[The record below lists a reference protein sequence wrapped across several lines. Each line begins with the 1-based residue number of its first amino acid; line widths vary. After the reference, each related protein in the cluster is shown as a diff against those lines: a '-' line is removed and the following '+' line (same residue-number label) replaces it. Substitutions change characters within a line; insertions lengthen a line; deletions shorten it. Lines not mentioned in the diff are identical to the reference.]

1 MLSFRRWKK
10 VRLII
15 KDYLLQLKE
24 KDELDLLLCDLLLQM
39 GYVTDNRPETGNRQY
54 GVDIRAH
61 NEDSVLICTVKQ
73 GDLNRKNWDSD
84 PNSVRQ
90 SLNEIHD
97 CYLGFLT
104 DQDREK
110 NLRIIVAT
118 NGMMDEAVSPNWDG
132 YVKQNT
138 LWQGITVKIEFWNID
153 IITDFVQKYLFDE
166 HIFGPETQSLL
177 RRALYYIGDGDY
189 PAKYYEQIVNGFL
202 QNLDPND
209 SAKERK
215 KKLSA
220 VFLAT
225 QMIAQYAAESRTY
238 KISIMVSEYLIIRYW
253 HYLLTHHLF
262 EKASYIDWLLK
273 FLGVY
278 EKWNNLYYNAVK
290 FVCEGTGRIPDYNSV
305 EQRVTIYNILGHL
318 SCYAYYLSFKTD
330 TVSQKLCNEI
340 QQHIVLLINNYPQ
353 SYYPPYDVNINVVSM
368 VLRLMDRLG
377 KRREL
382 GVLIHNYSHRLRLYF
397 QLHGKYPSPQDS
409 FEDAVDIYMGT
420 SAEEYE
426 TSAFWGIM
434 LEWISLTENSE
445 VYTELQPFLADSL
458 KDVTKCT
465 WFLRAD
471 EEQYLYDYYAMNSA
485 GDGVAFEQYKNYE
498 EFKSNTDFIM
508 NQYSNEQFS
517 FDEHGFSALELI
529 LARYFCHLIRVK
541 AEQ

>member
-1 MLSFRRWKK
+1 M
-10 VRLII
+10 RLII

-39 GYVTDNRPETGNRQY
+39 GYITDNRPETGNRQY

-61 NEDSVLICTVKQ
+61 DETSVLLCTVKQ

-110 NLRIIVAT
+110 KLRIIVAT

-138 LWQGITVKIEFWNID
+138 LWQGIPVKIEFWNID
-153 IITDFVQKYLFDE
+153 IITDYVQRYLFDE
-166 HIFGPETQSLL
+166 HIFDSGTQSLL

-189 PAKYYEQIVNGFL
+189 PAKYYEQIVNSFL
-202 QNLDPND
+202 QKLDPSD

-225 QMIAQYAAESRTY
+225 QMIAQYAAEARTY

-253 HYLLTHHLF
+253 QYLRTHNLF
-262 EKASYIDWLLK
+262 EKAPYIDWLIK
-273 FLGVY
+273 FLSVY

-290 FVCEGTGRIPDYNSV
+290 FVCEGAGRIPDYNSV
-305 EQRVTIYNILGHL
+305 EQRVAIYNLLGHL

-330 TVSQKLCNEI
+330 DKSQKLCNEI

-353 SYYPPYDVNINVVSM
+353 SYYPPYDVNINIVSM
-368 VLRLMDRLG
+368 ILRLMDRLG
-377 KRREL
+377 KRSEL
-382 GVLIHNYSHRLRLYF
+382 GVLLHNYCHHLRLDY
-397 QLHGKYPSPQDS
+397 QWHRKYPSSQDS

-420 SAEEYE
+420 STEEYE
-426 TSAFWGIM
+426 SSAFWGIM
-434 LEWISLTENSE
+434 LEWVSLTENRE

-458 KDVTKCT
+458 KDVTKCA

-471 EEQYLYDYYAMNSA
+471 EEQFLYDYYAMNSS
-485 GDGVAFEQYKNYE
+485 GDGVAFEPYKKYE
-498 EFKSNTDFIM
+498 EFKANTDFIM

-517 FDEHGFSALELI
+517 FDEYDFPALELI
-529 LARYFCHLIRVK
+529 LARYFCQLIRVK
-541 AEQ
+541 AES

>member
-1 MLSFRRWKK
+1 M
-10 VRLII
+10 RLII

-61 NEDSVLICTVKQ
+61 NEDTVLLCAVKQ

-97 CYLGFLT
+97 CYMGFLT

-110 NLRIIVAT
+110 NLRVIVAT
-118 NGMMDEAVSPNWDG
+118 NGMMDESVSPNWDG

-138 LWQGITVKIEFWNID
+138 IWQGITVKIEFWNID

-166 HIFGPETQSLL
+166 HIFGSETQSLL

-202 QNLDPND
+202 QKLDPND

-238 KISIMVSEYLIIRYW
+238 KICIMVSEYLIIRYW
-253 HYLLTHHLF
+253 YYLLTHRLF
-262 EKASYIDWLLK
+262 EKTSYIDWLLK

-278 EKWNNLYYNAVK
+278 EKWNNSYYNEVK
-290 FVCEGTGRIPDYNSV
+290 FVCEGKDRIPDYNSV

-330 TVSQKLCNEI
+330 TASQELCNEI

-353 SYYPPYDVNINVVSM
+353 SYYPPYDVNINIVSM
-368 VLRLMDRLG
+368 ILRLMDRLG
-377 KRREL
+377 KRDEL
-382 GVLIHNYSHRLRLYF
+382 GVLIHNYCHRLRLYF
-397 QLHGKYPSPQDS
+397 QWFGKYPSPQDS

-420 SAEEYE
+420 STEEYE
-426 TSAFWGIM
+426 SSVFWGIM
-434 LEWISLTENSE
+434 LEWISLTGNGE
-445 VYTELQPFLADSL
+445 VYTELQPFLVDSL
-458 KDVTKCT
+458 ENVTKCT

-471 EEQYLYDYYAMNSA
+471 EEQYLYDYYAMNTA
-485 GDGVAFEQYKNYE
+485 GDGVAFELYKNYE

-508 NQYSNEQFS
+508 NQYSDEQFS
-517 FDEHGFSALELI
+517 FNEHSFSALELI

-541 AEQ
+541 AE